1 MYYEGESFRFELIFI
16 NYYSGSSDKYCEV
29 KVKWRFV
36 FFFLINDIFC

>member
-16 NYYSGSSDKYCEV
+16 NYHSGSSEKYSSEV
-29 KVKWRFV
+29 KWFFV